1 MAILSTLLS
10 VAKPTGMWESII
22 WAFEGFTKNYVL
34 AVILLT
40 IIIRIIWSPL
50 ETYNR
55 RISAKNATMQA
66 KMQPELQKV
75 QEKYGHDK
83 QLLNQKTNEVYKKHN
98 FNMAGSCGFM
108 LVFMVLNLVIFFTLF
123 SGLNKISSFKIY
135 ENYDNLKEYYSN
147 CLSLSDN
154 NKTEYQNAYTNDKDL
169 EFRVFVE
176 GEDKIIGLFEKT
188 EETTSV
194 STALISDN
202 YLTLEELKE
211 FDVQDVVKNKD
222 GSDATNEDG
231 SLKLEPKYANDVINS
246 YIENLDLIVLVEEV
260 KDGDVVVTE
269 KVTLLDVVTEDSM
282 SLIEVQYQENKESF
296 LWIENVWVAD
306 SPFKTSIFDY
316 KGFSSMVKNNI
327 EKGEESVYNSFMP
340 LLSDSQGRVNGY
352 LILPL
357 LCIAISFL
365 STWLS
370 QKTMTKKSDNNQQ
383 PVKQGKAMQ
392 IIMPL
397 IMGIFAIFYNSVFAI
412 YMVTSQA
419 ISTALLPLQNLIV
432 RKLEN
437 RADKKKMQTQTD
449 QVDYRRK

>member
-34 AVILLT
+34 AIILLT
-40 IIIRIIWSPL
+40 IIIRILWSPL

-55 RISAKNATMQA
+55 RISVKNATMQA
-66 KMQPELQKV
+66 KMQPDLQKV

-123 SGLNKISSFKIY
+123 SGLNKISSYKIY

-147 CLSLSDN
+147 CLSLSDKN
-154 NKTEYQNAYTNDKDL
+154 ATEYQNAYNSEKDL

-176 GEDKIIGLFEKT
+176 GDNKKIGLFDKDELNT
-188 EETTSV
+188 NT
-194 STALISDN
+194 STAIVSDD
-202 YLTLEELKE
+202 YLTLNHIKEL
-211 FDVQDVVKNKD
+211 DVQDVVKNKD
-222 GSDATNEDG
+222 GTDATNKDG
-231 SLKLEPKYANDVINS
+231 SLLLEDKYANDVINS
-246 YIENLDLIVLVEEV
+246 YITNLNNIVLVDEV

-269 KVTLLDVVTEDSM
+269 KVTLLDVVIIDAIP
-282 SLIEVQYQENKESF
+282 LIEKQYQENKESF

-306 SPFKTSIFDY
+306 SPFKTSIFNY
-316 KGFSSMVKNNI
+316 NGFSSMVKNNV
-327 EKGEESVYNSFMP
+327 EKGEKTIYNSFMP

-357 LCIAISFL
+357 LCVAISFL
-365 STWLS
+365 SAWLS
-370 QKTMTKKSDNNQQ
+370 QRTMAKKDNNGK
-383 PVKQGKAMQ
+383 PVKQGKTMQ
-392 IIMPL
+392 IIMPI
-397 IMGIFAIFYNSVFAI
+397 IMGVFALFYNAVFAI
-412 YMVTSQA
+412 YLVTSQA
-419 ISTALLPLQNLIV
+419 ISTALLPLQNVIV
-432 RKLEN
+432 RKIEDK
-437 RADKKKMQTQTD
+437 ADKKKMQQ
-449 QVDYRRK
+449 QNNEVDYRRK